1 MVFCKNEVRNFA
13 PNINRRKALKTI
25 IKMKKVLLTTLLL
38 IAGATATMFAQDV
51 IHLKSNK
58 VINAYDVKF
67 VGKYIT
73 YKKADD
79 DSGRSSRILQD
90 LICKIVYEDGEEVI
104 IDPDCDDLEEDE
116 PVPAPR
122 RRTTDTTP
130 VRRPVTQSS
139 QRPTTSSG
147 NRDAGTARRQQPT
160 TVNRRPAVARPADDY
175 APADDYDEQPFRRNT
190 VGLNIGASALFEE
203 ISGLE
208 SSGLHFAL
216 QYGVFFSRNMGLNF
230 QFFGNNYSSTKY
242 TNLTAQYDGFLL
254 GPLMSVPLTVTR
266 KSELFLKPAIGIG
279 WANSLVDGSM
289 KGDSF
294 GFGLALGFGGAFRFN
309 LSTHFAL
316 TVDLDIYYGSVDDSN
331 EVINIYDSKFTSAA
345 FSLGAYYR
353 F

>member
-90 LICKIVYEDGEEVI
+90 LICKIVYEDGEEDI

-122 RRTTDTTP
+122 RQTTSTTP
-130 VRRPVTQSS
+130 VRRPATQSS

-175 APADDYDEQPFRRNT
+175 APAADYEQPFRRNT
-190 VGLNIGASALFEE
+190 VGLNIGVASLFEE
-203 ISGLE
+203 IDGLE
-208 SSGLHFAL
+208 SAGLHFAL
-216 QYGVFFSRNMGLNF
+216 QYGLFFTRNMGMNF
-230 QFFGNNYSSTKY
+230 QFFGNNYSSSSSY
-242 TNLTAQYDGFLL
+242 SDWGVQHDGLLL
-254 GPLMSVPLTVTR
+254 GPLMAIPLSRTR
-266 KSELFLKPAIGIG
+266 KAELFLKPAIGVG
-279 WANSLVDGSM
+279 WANALDDGSI

-294 GFGLALGFGGAFRFN
+294 GFGLALGMGGAFRFN
-309 LSTHFAL
+309 LGTRFAL
-316 TVDLDIYYGSVDDSN
+316 SVDLDIYYGSVDDSN
-331 EVINIYDSKFTSAA
+331 EYVKVYDSKFTSAA
-345 FSLGAYYR
+345 FSVGAYYR